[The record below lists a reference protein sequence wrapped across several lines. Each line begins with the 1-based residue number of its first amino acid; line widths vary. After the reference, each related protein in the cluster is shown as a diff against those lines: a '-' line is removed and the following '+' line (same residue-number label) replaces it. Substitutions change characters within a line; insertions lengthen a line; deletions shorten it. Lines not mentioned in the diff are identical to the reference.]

1 MEKSKNKC
9 WVCGSY
15 DLVKIK
21 DSNVTEELVSDNYAI
36 TNSDYGKTGE
46 LSKCLNC
53 HFIQCTKENDVIHF
67 YENLV
72 DTEYE
77 TTRAQRKIQEQR
89 ILKLIH
95 KFKPKGNL
103 LDIGSGSGILVE
115 AALEMGY
122 DAEGI
127 EPSVWLHKKAKERGL
142 PVHNGTFPMKN
153 IDDEYD
159 IIVLV
164 DVIEHV
170 NNPKQLISE
179 IRKKLKTEGIFVMI
193 TPDVSSFFARILK
206 FRWWHYRIAHI
217 GYFNKKNLKLLTN
230 SSGYKQILFKR
241 PSWYFKIDYLV
252 KRLYKFL
259 PSFLHIPIPQF
270 IRQIVIPL
278 NLGDSMLVIYKKN
291 DD

>member
-1 MEKSKNKC
+1 METNNKC
-9 WVCGSY
+9 WICGSNN
-15 DLVKIK
+15 LVKIK
-21 DSNVTEELVSDNYAI
+21 DSDIKNELVPDNYAI

-46 LSKCLNC
+46 LSECLDC

-72 DTEYE
+72 DDEYE

-89 ILKLIH
+89 ILKLI
-95 KFKPKGNL
+95 KKYKPKGDL

-122 DAEGI
+122 NAEGI
-127 EPSVWLHKKAKERGL
+127 EPSVWLYEKAKERNL
-142 PVHNGTFPMKN
+142 PIFNGTFPMSGLKK
-153 IDDEYD
+153 EYD

-170 NNPKQLISE
+170 NNPKQLILE
-179 IRKKLKTEGIFVMI
+179 IRKKLKEDGIFVMI
-193 TPDVSSFFARILK
+193 TPDVNSFLARLLR

-217 GYFNKKNLKLLTN
+217 GYFNKKNLKLLTS

-252 KRLYKFL
+252 RRLYKFL
-259 PSFLHIPIPQF
+259 PKFLHIPLPKCV
-270 IRQIVIPL
+270 RQIVIPL
-278 NLGDSMLVIYKKN
+278 NLRDSMLVVCKKE
-291 DD
+291 